1 MIHFVTLIVHCAVC
15 CVLAV
20 VSIFHG
26 FHPDLIKC
34 IAYSLLAIV
43 VLVEIIS
50 HRRNN
55 GLRENKDDQQPEE

>member
-1 MIHFVTLIVHCAVC
+1 M
-15 CVLAV
+15 LAI

-26 FHPDLIKC
+26 FHSDLIKS

-55 GLRENKDDQQPEE
+55 GPQENKDDQQPQE